1 MRAVF
6 PEVPLNRNFFNAYIV
21 DRQLKEVQKTEEEE
35 DILTIYKQRMERYQ
49 EDKNLIPEGNLVEI
63 QFEDFEQHPLKTL
76 RTIY

>member
-1 MRAVF
+1 M
-6 PEVPLNRNFFNAYIV
+6 NRNFFNAYIV